1 MQNATNDAERKT
13 GRPPTPTEDK
23 QAKFTAYYEAVE
35 GGATKKEAIAASGLQ
50 WSTLQRWLADDSN
63 TIPNA
68 SGVAE
73 TFASRLARAQTASAE
88 AYADRG
94 QQELQDAT
102 PEDWQVRKARAQYFQ
117 WRAAMKYGDKTEV
130 KVSGGIEHLHLDALR
145 SISAKSRIINDLPIV
160 TSPKPL
166 AVTSSDAQPID
177 TDSTIDT
184 E

>member
-1 MQNATNDAERKT
+1 MTPEEER
-13 GRPPTPTEDK
+13 

-63 TIPNA
+63 TVPNA

-117 WRAAMKYGDKTEV
+117 WRAAMADRGKYGDKTEV

-145 SISAKSRIINDLPIV
+145 SISAKARIDNTLAPV
-160 TSPKPL
+160 TSPKL
-166 AVTSSDAQPID
+166 LSVTSLDAQPID
-177 TDSTIDT
+177 TVQDLDT